1 MIAVTR
7 NTRPRGAPQVGALL
21 QAERKAR
28 GLAVIDAARRAG
40 LPPRYVEALE
50 AGADAGL
57 PAPVYL
63 DGMLRRYARA
73 LELDSERVVHAF
85 WQERRR
91 VGELAGEP
99 EADIL
104 PTLPSRPRL
113 VVTPRTLAVVG
124 GCIVVAAFIGYL
136 WYQVSGLVAGPAL
149 TVEQPSAD
157 LTVTE
162 PRLTLAGRTEP
173 DARLTVNSREVYVD
187 ETGRFSLGLDLS
199 PGLHTVEV
207 KATNRFGKSTVM
219 VRRIVRSSQ

>member
-1 MIAVTR
+1 MTAVTH

-28 GLAVIDAARRAG
+28 GLTAIEAARRAG

-63 DGMLRRYARA
+63 DGILRRYARA

-99 EADIL
+99 ETDTL
-104 PTLPSRPRL
+104 PTLPPRPRL
-113 VVTPRTLAVVG
+113 VVTPRALALAG
-124 GCIVVAAFIGYL
+124 SFVVAAAFVGYL

-162 PRLTLAGRTEP
+162 PRVTLAGRTEP

-207 KATNRFGKSTVM
+207 KATNRFGKSTAI
-219 VRRIVRSSQ
+219 VRRIVRTGE

>member
-1 MIAVTR
+1 M
-7 NTRPRGAPQVGALL
+7 PSEKDSHPLRGAPQLGALL

-28 GLAVIDAARRAG
+28 GLSITEAARRAG
-40 LPPRYVEALE
+40 LPSRYVDALE

-63 DGMLRRYARA
+63 DSILQRYAHA
-73 LELDSERVVHAF
+73 LGLDSQQVVDAF
-85 WQERRR
+85 WQERRK

-99 EADIL
+99 EADAL
-104 PTLPSRPRL
+104 PALPSRPRL
-113 VVTPRTLAVVG
+113 VITPRTLAIAG
-124 GCIVVAAFIGYL
+124 GGIVVAAFIGYL

-149 TVEQPSAD
+149 TVEQPAAD
-157 LTVTE
+157 FMGADS
-162 PRLTLAGRTEP
+162 RITLAGRTEP

-187 ETGRFSLGLDLS
+187 ETGRFSLELDLS

-207 KATNRFGKSTVM
+207 KATNRFGKSTMM